1 MSSHDIKALTL
12 RRIIIIDD
20 NPDIHKD
27 FATIL
32 AAKSDLSRLESLE
45 SELFGFDQPQQM
57 WEGPSYDLDF
67 ASQGNQGVE
76 KIKSAKSQKIP
87 YQLAFVDMRM
97 PPGWDGLKTIKE
109 IWRID
114 PAIQVVLCTAYSD
127 FSWEEINQ
135 TLGMTDNLLIL
146 KKPFDSSEVAQMAS
160 TLTQKWLLAQKAMM
174 KRAELERLVALRTR
188 ELSHSNRKLR
198 KEMAERKALEDQLV
212 RSQKMEAIG
221 TLAAGVAHDL
231 NNILAG
237 VLSYPD
243 LLLEQI
249 QQDDPMYRPLSVIRQ
264 SGRKA
269 AAIVQDM
276 LTLARRHVA
285 VKEPLDLS
293 SVVKDVIESP
303 EYRTICDA
311 HPNIHIE
318 TQLGSDLLPVSGSAV
333 HLEKMVINLIAN
345 AAESMADGGG
355 ILVGLGRERLA
366 GTLPGYSSVKPG
378 DYVKLTVV
386 DQGSGISRE
395 DLKHIFEPFFTRKKL
410 GRSGTGLGMTVIWD
424 TVNHHD
430 GYIEVDSRQN
440 QGTTIAIYLPKADQ
454 LAPKAENA
462 AIEEDLTGRGERIL
476 IVDDVAEQ
484 REIATAIFKRLGYM
498 VDAVPSG
505 ESALAYL
512 KKQPVDLLLLDMIME
527 PGIDGLDTFKR
538 VLSIYPAQKAVIAS
552 GYTKNDRVCS
562 ALELGASFVHKPY
575 CLEEIARAVKT
586 TLNGHHQGRTAAD
599 ATSG

>member
-1 MSSHDIKALTL
+1 MSSPDMQALTP

-32 AAKSDLSRLESLE
+32 AAKADRSRLESLE
-45 SELFGFDQPQQM
+45 CELFGYGQSEQM
-57 WEGPSYDLDF
+57 WEGPRYDLDF
-67 ASQGNQGVE
+67 ASQGRQGVE
-76 KIKSAKSQKIP
+76 KIKSATSQKMP

-127 FSWEEINQ
+127 YSWEEINQ

-160 TLTQKWLLAQKAMM
+160 TLTQKWLLAQKAML
-174 KRAELERLVALRTR
+174 KRAELERRVALRTR
-188 ELSHSNRKLR
+188 ELSDSNRKLR

-231 NNILAG
+231 NNILSG

-243 LLLEQI
+243 LLLEQVR
-249 QQDDPMYRPLSVIRQ
+249 QDDPMYRPLSVIRQ

-276 LTLARRHVA
+276 LTLARRQVA

-293 SVVKDVIESP
+293 AVVNDVIESP
-303 EYRTICDA
+303 EYGAICDA
-311 HPNIHIE
+311 HPNIDIE
-318 TQLGSDLLPVSGSAV
+318 IQLGSDLLPVSGSAV
-333 HLEKMVINLIAN
+333 HLEKMVINLISN
-345 AAESMADGGG
+345 AAESMADGGA

-366 GTLPGYSSVKPG
+366 HTLPGYRSVKPG

-395 DLKHIFEPFFTRKKL
+395 DLQHIFEPFFTKKKL

-430 GYIEVDSRQN
+430 GYIEVDSQQN

-454 LAPKAENA
+454 EVPKAESA
-462 AIEEDLTGRGERIL
+462 MIEEDLTGRGERIL
-476 IVDDVAEQ
+476 VVDDVAEQ
-484 REIATAIFKRLGYM
+484 REIATAIFQRLGYR

-527 PGIDGLDTFKR
+527 PGMDGLDTFKR
-538 VLSIYPAQKAVIAS
+538 VLSIYPEQKAVIAS
-552 GYTKNDRVCS
+552 GYTKNDRVRS

-575 CLEEIARAVKT
+575 CLEEIARAVKNK
-586 TLNGHHQGRTAAD
+586 LAGHHHDDTAAV
-599 ATSG
+599 ATSV